1 MPPPAARE
9 RVPVTVLTGFLGS
22 GKTTLLNR
30 LLKQPAFADTAII
43 VNEFGEIGLDH
54 LLIETVE
61 DNIVLLDAGC
71 LCCTAGASL
80 RDTLADLW
88 VRRVRG
94 RIPPYRRIIVETTGL
109 ADPAPLLH
117 SLTADAAVLDHHR
130 LAGIVVCVDALHGA
144 QELDEHGEAVKQA
157 AVADRLVLTKT
168 DVATPAA
175 VTALRH
181 RLARLNPA
189 APVTVAVAGAL
200 APSALLELETIA
212 PTAKSP
218 DVARWLHDEAV
229 HAAHDHDHAPL
240 DVNRHDD
247 RIRAHSF
254 RLDDR
259 PISWAGWAAWSAHM
273 RERHGDALLRL
284 KGLLRIDGNPVAVH
298 AVHKVFDT
306 PIALA
311 AWPDDD
317 PRGRLVLITRDL
329 DRATIAATL
338 DLLIA

>member
-1 MPPPAARE
+1 MTPVE

-88 VRRVRG
+88 VRRGRG
-94 RIPPYRRIIVETTGL
+94 RIPP
-109 ADPAPLLH
+109 
-117 SLTADAAVLDHHR
+117 S
-130 LAGIVVCVDALHGA
+130 
-144 QELDEHGEAVKQA
+144 
-157 AVADRLVLTKT
+157 
-168 DVATPAA
+168 
-175 VTALRH
+175 
-181 RLARLNPA
+181 
-189 APVTVAVAGAL
+189 
-200 APSALLELETIA
+200 
-212 PTAKSP
+212 AKSP

-229 HAAHDHDHAPL
+229 HAAHIQDHDHGAPL

-259 PISWAGWAAWSAHM
+259 PIGWAGWAAWSALM

-284 KGLLRIDGNPVAVH
+284 KGLLRIDGRPVAVH
-298 AVHKVFDT
+298 AVHKVFDK
-306 PIALA
+306 PIPLP

-317 PRGRLVLITRDL
+317 PPGCLVLI
-329 DRATIAATL
+329 
-338 DLLIA
+338 

>member
-1 MPPPAARE
+1 MTPVE
-9 RVPVTVLTGFLGS
+9 RVPVPRSPERIPVTVLTGSLGS
-22 GKTTLLNR
+22 GKTTWLNR

-144 QELDEHGEAVKQA
+144 QELDEHGEAGQHA
-157 AVADRLVLTKT
+157 AGAGRLVLTKT
-168 DVATPAA
+168 DVATPDAG
-175 VTALRH
+175 TALWD
-181 RLARLNPA
+181 RLPRFNPPP
-189 APVTVAVAGAL
+189 PVPGPGAGGPGPA
-200 APSALLELETIA
+200 
-212 PTAKSP
+212 
-218 DVARWLHDEAV
+218 
-229 HAAHDHDHAPL
+229 
-240 DVNRHDD
+240 
-247 RIRAHSF
+247 
-254 RLDDR
+254 
-259 PISWAGWAAWSAHM
+259 
-273 RERHGDALLRL
+273 
-284 KGLLRIDGNPVAVH
+284 
-298 AVHKVFDT
+298 
-306 PIALA
+306 
-311 AWPDDD
+311 
-317 PRGRLVLITRDL
+317 
-329 DRATIAATL
+329 
-338 DLLIA
+338 

>member
-1 MPPPAARE
+1 MTPTGVDRI
-9 RVPVTVLTGFLGS
+9 PVTVLTGFLGS

-30 LLKQPAFADTAII
+30 LLTQPAFADTAII

-94 RIPPYRRIIVETTGL
+94 RIPPYKRIIVETTGL

-117 SLTADAAVLDHHR
+117 SLTADAAVLDQHR

-168 DVATPAA
+168 DVATPDA
-175 VTALRH
+175 VTALCD

-189 APVTVAVAGAL
+189 APIIVATTSAL
-200 APSALLELETIA
+200 AGLLELETIA
-212 PTAKSP
+212 PSAKSP
-218 DVARWLHDEAV
+218 DVARWLHDESV
-229 HAAHDHDHAPL
+229 HAAHDHDHGHDHTHAPL

-247 RIRAHSF
+247 RIRAHAF

-259 PISWAGWAAWSAHM
+259 RIGWAGWAAWSAHL

-284 KGLLRIDGNPVAVH
+284 KGLLR
-298 AVHKVFDT
+298 
-306 PIALA
+306 
-311 AWPDDD
+311 
-317 PRGRLVLITRDL
+317 
-329 DRATIAATL
+329 
-338 DLLIA
+338 